1 MSNWKEAN
9 FGFQEFAV
17 WFQFIP
23 NKKGSTNSV
32 TEISKTF
39 EISEQI
45 LLSLSEIRITN
56 RILIDVSY
64 WIWIRQLH
72 RLCVTAFYKR
82 HTRLKIQRLKYTI
95 KYSKSNW
102 SKSIA
107 MEKLLTTFIFGIIN
121 HENLKHQVQA
131 NGWQGKHGGRT
142 RMCIWKHFG
151 GSGEKMKTENKE
163 HRKQIK
169 YGDFTHVS
177 EHQGKNAAHTTIKKM

>member
-1 MSNWKEAN
+1 MSNRKEAN
-9 FGFQEFAV
+9 FGFQEFVV

-32 TEISKTF
+32 IEISKTF

-45 LLSLSEIRITN
+45 LLSLAHFLSFSSELRITN
-56 RILIDVSY
+56 RILIGVCY
-64 WIWIRQLH
+64 QIWIRQLH
-72 RLCVTAFYKR
+72 RLCVAAVGKFFYKH
-82 HTRLKIQRLKYTI
+82 HTSLKIQRLKYTI

-107 MEKLLTTFIFGIIN
+107 MGKLTKLKIN

-131 NGWQGKHGGRT
+131 NGWQAWRKD
-142 RMCIWKHFG
+142 
-151 GSGEKMKTENKE
+151 EN
-163 HRKQIK
+163 K

-177 EHQGKNAAHTTIKKM
+177 EHQGKNATHTTIKKM